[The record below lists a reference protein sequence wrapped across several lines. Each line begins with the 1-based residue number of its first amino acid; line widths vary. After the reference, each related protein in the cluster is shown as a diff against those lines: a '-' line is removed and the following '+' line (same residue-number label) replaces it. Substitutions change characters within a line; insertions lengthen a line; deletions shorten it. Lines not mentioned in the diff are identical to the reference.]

1 MPYCLSFLSTS
12 TADIIS
18 KYPIVQTLAYSE
30 KDPCNRRHRHTT
42 RTLARS
48 PYLALS
54 IRKYLGV
61 EEAEPTENENVH
73 ISLKSSPLK
82 LHQEMHP
89 FRIFLAASF
98 LFQSSEQ
105 TPVSNAERGLQVPLA
120 DLAVTHTE
128 STTSQTLHGRFL
140 HITGWGNPNLI
151 SWTTLI
157 SGRSTSGCL
166 LQGPLFHGGRR
177 CLPSRQRHFG
187 DLWRRNFRL

>member
-82 LHQEMHP
+82 LLRKCIP
-89 FRIFLAASF
+89 FEYSWQRVFYFKVPNKRPSVTLNVDCRCHWRTW
-98 LFQSSEQ
+98 QS
-105 TPVSNAERGLQVPLA
+105 
-120 DLAVTHTE
+120 HTLNPQPHKRYMAG
-128 STTSQTLHGRFL
+128 SCTSQVGE
-140 HITGWGNPNLI
+140 ILI
-151 SWTTLI
+151 LSL
-157 SGRSTSGCL
+157 GQL
-166 LQGPLFHGGRR
+166 
-177 CLPSRQRHFG
+177 
-187 DLWRRNFRL
+187 